1 MSTAL
6 EAAAKWGEIIDG
18 QKHYPCHQ
26 GQLDVLASKARFT
39 AAIAG
44 TGGGKTVCGPLWLA
58 EQIKRVV
65 ESKRKFLGMVV
76 APTYKVL
83 SRATLPTLIE
93 TFNGTALQGTFKET
107 KNLYVLPNNW
117 GLIWCQGADNPGGLE
132 GGQFDAVWLDE
143 GGQVKLSV
151 WIALQGRTGAKQ
163 APIFITTTPYGLNW
177 LYTEVYKRFKEN
189 DKNYYVRQWASKVN
203 PAYPEEEYNRAKGS
217 MTAEKAAMRYDG
229 EFMKLEGLVYPSF
242 SECAVYADPE
252 DIIDLGGKF
261 VGGIDFG
268 WNDPFAALCGNV
280 DRNDV
285 LWIWYERYKSE
296 TMIEDHADALPK
308 LENHSIRWFSEHT
321 PEFIK
326 KLKKG
331 GHRVRKANKAITVG
345 IEAVNARI
353 LTGRLKI
360 LKNRCP
366 ACFAEADTYIY
377 PEDDEV
383 IVGDKPVDKDNHCMD
398 ALRYLICGLD
408 VKKPA

>member
-163 APIFITTTPYGLNW
+163 APIFITTTPYGLN
-177 LYTEVYKRFKEN
+177 
-189 DKNYYVRQWASKVN
+189 
-203 PAYPEEEYNRAKGS
+203 
-217 MTAEKAAMRYDG
+217 
-229 EFMKLEGLVYPSF
+229 
-242 SECAVYADPE
+242 
-252 DIIDLGGKF
+252 
-261 VGGIDFG
+261 
-268 WNDPFAALCGNV
+268 
-280 DRNDV
+280 
-285 LWIWYERYKSE
+285 
-296 TMIEDHADALPK
+296 
-308 LENHSIRWFSEHT
+308 
-321 PEFIK
+321 
-326 KLKKG
+326 
-331 GHRVRKANKAITVG
+331 
-345 IEAVNARI
+345 
-353 LTGRLKI
+353 
-360 LKNRCP
+360 
-366 ACFAEADTYIY
+366 
-377 PEDDEV
+377 
-383 IVGDKPVDKDNHCMD
+383 
-398 ALRYLICGLD
+398 
-408 VKKPA
+408 